1 MKYLVIGNQ
10 VAMAPGH
17 ETQAGFLKKTLEW
30 VNARLSDGALD
41 CAYSF
46 PAGGGFFIFN
56 ADSHEGLMKLLIE
69 FPLRPLSEFE
79 IHSICDFN
87 IGTTMAIDAIKG
99 LDS

>member
-1 MKYLVIGNQ
+1 MKYLIIGNQ
-10 VAMAPGH
+10 VVMASEH
-17 ETQAGFLKKTLEW
+17 KAQADFLKRTLKW
-30 VNARLSDGALD
+30 VNARLSDGTLD

-56 ADSHEGLMKLLIE
+56 ADSHEGLMKLLVE
-69 FPLRPLSEFE
+69 CPLRPLTEFE

-87 IGTTMAIDAIKG
+87 TGTNMVLDALKG

>member
-10 VAMAPGH
+10 AIMATEH
-17 ETQAGFLKKTLEW
+17 KAQMDFLVRTKEW
-30 VNARLSDGALD
+30 VNKKLADGTLD

-56 ADSHEGLMKLLIE
+56 ADSHEDLMRLLVE

-79 IHSICDFN
+79 IHSACDFN
-87 IGTTMAIDAIKG
+87 QATDMVVDSIKN
-99 LDS
+99 LA